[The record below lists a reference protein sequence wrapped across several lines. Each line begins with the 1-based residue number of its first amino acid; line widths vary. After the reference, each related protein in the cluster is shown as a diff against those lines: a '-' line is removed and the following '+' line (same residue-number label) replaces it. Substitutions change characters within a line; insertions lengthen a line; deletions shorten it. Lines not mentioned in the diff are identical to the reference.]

1 MDKDTGRSMSKDSE
15 DEFELEFDVED
26 MFKEWDEM
34 QEDLV
39 NSPPHYNKGGVECID
54 AIESATNSGFE
65 YYLQGV
71 IIKYLWRY
79 RYKGKPVED
88 LRKAEWYLQKLI
100 ERKMEQE
107 LKGNN

>member
-1 MDKDTGRSMSKDSE
+1 M
-15 DEFELEFDVED
+15 
-26 MFKEWDEM
+26 
-34 QEDLV
+34 V
-39 NSPPHYNKGGVECID
+39 NQPPHYNQDKVECID

-88 LRKAEWYLQKLI
+88 LRKA
-100 ERKMEQE
+100 
-107 LKGNN
+107 

>member
-1 MDKDTGRSMSKDSE
+1 MADN
-15 DEFELEFDVED
+15 
-26 MFKEWDEM
+26 
-34 QEDLV
+34 V
-39 NSPPHYNKGGVECID
+39 NKPPHYNQSGIECID
-54 AIESATNSGFE
+54 AIRAATDDGLGGFE

-100 ERKMEQE
+100 ERKMREDIE
-107 LKGNN
+107 